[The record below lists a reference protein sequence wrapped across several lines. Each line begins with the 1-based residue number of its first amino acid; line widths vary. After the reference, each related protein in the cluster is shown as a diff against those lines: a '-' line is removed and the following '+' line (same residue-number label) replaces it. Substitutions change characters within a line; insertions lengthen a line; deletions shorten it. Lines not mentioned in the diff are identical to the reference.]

1 MEKDNDLSTIVTADY
16 PSSESKTMFCSFD
29 VRYYDEIIT
38 RLRLQAIEKY
48 QYGTPQHQQKLQ
60 QEEGGEELHEQIT
73 NKRILLVDDEPDHCM
88 VYQIV
93 LEDTGYEC
101 ISYTDSVKALQ
112 EFRPN
117 YYDIVILDIRM
128 PKLDGFALCKKI
140 REVDIGVQIIF
151 ITAGEAYYENF
162 RKQYYP
168 EISNDIHINYLRKPV
183 RNEELVQ
190 IINMTLARK
199 QEK

>member
-1 MEKDNDLSTIVTADY
+1 MI
-16 PSSESKTMFCSFD
+16 
-29 VRYYDEIIT
+29 
-38 RLRLQAIEKY
+38 LQDAGFKS
-48 QYGTPQHQQKLQ
+48 
-60 QEEGGEELHEQIT
+60 
-73 NKRILLVDDEPDHCM
+73 
-88 VYQIV
+88 
-93 LEDTGYEC
+93 
-101 ISYTDSVKALQ
+101 ISYTDSAKALQ

-128 PKLDGFALCKKI
+128 PKLDGFALCEKI
-140 REVDIGVQIIF
+140 RDVDRDVQIIF

-190 IINMTLARK
+190 IVNMTLARK